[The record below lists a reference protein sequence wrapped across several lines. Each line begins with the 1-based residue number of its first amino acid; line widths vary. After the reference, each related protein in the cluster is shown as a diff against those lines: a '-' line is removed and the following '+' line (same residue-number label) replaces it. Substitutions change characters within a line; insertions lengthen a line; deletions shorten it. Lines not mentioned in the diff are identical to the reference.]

1 MMNERMKI
9 IVRIVMAGLILAGIK
24 IFDAGNFA
32 TVLYLSA
39 YLISGYDVILEA
51 VEGIREGE
59 IFDEHFLMSVATIGA
74 LILGEN
80 FEACAVMMF
89 YQVGELFSDY
99 ASDRTRENISA
110 LMDLRPDY
118 ANVEN
123 EDGTSQRVDPSEVT
137 EGSVIII
144 KPGEKIP
151 IDGIIIEGHSAVDTS
166 ALTGE
171 SVPRSIN
178 AGDEILSGA
187 VNMSGVLRVR
197 TTKTFTQS
205 TASKILALIEE
216 TSDSK
221 SHSEKFI
228 TRFARV
234 YTPAVCAS
242 ALILAL
248 VPPIFAGNFRAWVY
262 RALTFLVVSCPC
274 ALVVSVPLAFFAA
287 VGGAGRR
294 GILVKG
300 GIFVERLAEL
310 SAVIFDKTGTLTRG
324 VFEVSSVHADSM
336 SENELLHIAA
346 HAERYSSHPAAV
358 ALRKA
363 YPNESDNCRVE
374 ESEEIAGHG
383 VRAKVE
389 GSEVCAGNLSFI
401 SGVVDDDIRPCDEA
415 GTVVHISSGGS
426 YAGRVVISDKVK
438 DSAKPAIESLRSEG
452 VRKII
457 MLTGDSEQSAKRT
470 ADETGITEYY
480 SGLLPADKVKRV
492 ESVEGVRAF
501 VGDGINDA
509 PVLACSDVGIA
520 MGCLGSDAAIEA
532 ADVVI
537 MDDDLMKIPEA
548 VRISRKCM
556 MIVRENV
563 IGSIGVKIACL
574 ALGAFG
580 LAGMRLAVFAD
591 VGVMILAV
599 LNSVR
604 AMFVAKRSE

>member
-1 MMNERMKI
+1 MNERMKI
-9 IVRIVMAGLILAGIK
+9 ILRIFTAGLILAGLK
-24 IFDAGNFA
+24 VFDAGNFA
-32 TVLYLSA
+32 WGLYFAA
-39 YLISGYDVILEA
+39 YLISGYDVILGA
-51 VEGIREGE
+51 FRGIREGE
-59 IFDEHFLMSVATIGA
+59 IFDEHFLMSIATIGA

-118 ANVEN
+118 ANLEA
-123 EDGTSQRVDPSEVT
+123 EDGTSKRVDPSAVT

-151 IDGIIIEGHSAVDTS
+151 IDGIIIDGHSGIDTS

-171 SVPRSIN
+171 SIPRSVKT
-178 AGDEILSGA
+178 GDDVLSGS
-187 VNMSGVLRVR
+187 VNLSGVLRVR
-197 TTKTFTQS
+197 TTKTFTES
-205 TASKILALIEE
+205 TASKILALIE
-216 TSDSK
+216 DSENRQ

-228 TRFARV
+228 TRFARI
-234 YTPAVCAS
+234 YTPAVCVS
-242 ALILAL
+242 ALALAL
-248 VPPIFAGNFRAWVY
+248 IPPMFAGNFRAWVY

-274 ALVVSVPLAFFAA
+274 ALVVSLPLAFFAA

-300 GIFVERLAEL
+300 GIFIERLAEL
-310 SAVIFDKTGTLTRG
+310 SAIIFDKTGTLTRG
-324 VFEVSSVHADSM
+324 VFEVSSVHSNSM
-336 SENELLHIAA
+336 TENELLHIAA
-346 HAERYSSHPAAV
+346 HAERYSSHPAAL
-358 ALRKA
+358 ALRRA
-363 YPNESDNCRVE
+363 YPNEADNCTVE
-374 ESEEIAGHG
+374 DAQEIAGYG
-383 VRAKVE
+383 VRAKVN
-389 GSEVCAGNLSFI
+389 GSEVCAGNSPFMAGI
-401 SGVVDDDIRPCDEA
+401 VGDDVRPCAES
-415 GTVVHISSGGS
+415 GTVVHVSAGGN
-426 YAGRVVISDKVK
+426 YAGHVVISDKVK
-438 DSAKPAIESLRSEG
+438 DNAKSAVDALRAEG
-452 VRKII
+452 INNII
-457 MLTGDSEQSAKRT
+457 MLTGDSEQSAKDT
-470 ADETGITEYY
+470 ANALGITDYY

-492 ESVEGVRAF
+492 EGVKGVRAF

-509 PVLACSDVGIA
+509 PVLAGADVGIA

-537 MDDDLMKIPEA
+537 MDDDLSKIPEA

-563 IGSIGVKIACL
+563 YGSIGVKAACL

-591 VGVMILAV
+591 VGVLIIAV

-604 AMFVAKRSE
+604 AMFAVNRSE